1 MAGRKGRTDMKD
13 SGSLILSGR
22 YQRLRSAIK
31 RELVAGEEKLKR
43 VFREEGV
50 RRMWTIGK
58 ILRKE
63 LGLGDSP
70 SRDNALLV
78 SFLCRDFGRPE
89 SFFYDAAKFHRLYPG
104 KPPLRLSLAHYL
116 LLIRVEDE
124 TKRRALEQKTLR
136 ENLNTQSLRLLTRSP
151 APAPGFLT
159 ASGTTLDVVRG
170 VLYHYRVSGAPD
182 GGRIGLDIGFGIE
195 RNVRCPPDGSL
206 HSGLIVRAVKEGEDY
221 SIRVANFEKT
231 RLYTYAA
238 TLDRVVD
245 GDTIVARVDLGFRTY
260 ITGTFRLRGLDAP
273 ELGSTAGQRS
283 KLFVT
288 KTLEPCA
295 FLVIRT
301 YKQEKYGRFLADVF
315 YMPGVDDKEKI
326 LRDGKFLNQELL
338 DGRLAVPYQE
348 T

>member
-1 MAGRKGRTDMKD
+1 MKD
-13 SGSLILSGR
+13 RGSLMSSSQ

-31 RELVAGEEKLKR
+31 KELVAGEEKLKR

-63 LGLGDSP
+63 LGLGDRP

-78 SFLCRDFGRPE
+78 GLLCRDFGRPE
-89 SFFYDAAKFHRLYPG
+89 SFFYDAAKFQRLYPG
-104 KPPLRLSLAHYL
+104 KPPLHLSLAHYL

-124 TKRRALEQKTLR
+124 TRRRALEQKTVR
-136 ENLNTQSLRLLTRSP
+136 EGLNTQSLRLLTRSS
-151 APAPGFLT
+151 APVPGLLPE
-159 ASGTTLDVVRG
+159 SGTTLDVVRG
-170 VLYHYRVSGAPD
+170 VLYHYRVAGAPD
-182 GGRIGLDIGFGIE
+182 GDRIGLDIGFGIE
-195 RNVRCPPDGSL
+195 RNVRCPSDGSL
-206 HSGLIVRAVKEGEDY
+206 HSGLIVRAVKEDEDY

-245 GDTIVARVDLGFRTY
+245 GDTIVARVDLGFRTH
-260 ITGTFRLRGLDAP
+260 ITGTFRLRGIDAP
-273 ELGSTAGQRS
+273 ELSRTDGQRS

-315 YMPGVDDKEKI
+315 YLPSADDRDKV
-326 LRDGKFLNQELL
+326 LRDGTFLNQELL
-338 DGRLAVPYQE
+338 DEKLAVPYQE

>member
-159 ASGTTLDVVRG
+159 ESGTTLDVVRG

-221 SIRVANFEKT
+221 SIRLRILKRRVFILT
-231 RLYTYAA
+231 RPRWTGLLTAIR
-238 TLDRVVD
+238 LWR
-245 GDTIVARVDLGFRTY
+245 GSILIPTY
-260 ITGTFRLRGLDAP
+260 ITGTFRIRGLDAP

-288 KTLEPCA
+288 KTIEPCA